1 MKKKER
7 EKKGKKWDERK
18 KRKKGK
24 KRTTGGKK
32 ESQGGRKEGRKGKK
46 EKKKKRKYF
55 PPIFTNVHCTFIHR
69 LTLACENCQ
78 KNKTNKKKT
87 RPFVA
92 SCGFP
97 VSMFM
102 LTEGLRT
109 AFSSFQGYFT
119 FFVCLHKNK

>member
-46 EKKKKRKYF
+46 EKKKRKYF
-55 PPIFTNVHCTFIHR
+55 LPIFTNVHCTFIHR

>member
-1 MKKKER
+1 MGRKEKKE
-7 EKKGKKWDERK
+7 KGKEEDDRRKERK
-18 KRKKGK
+18 SGRQERRKKGE
-24 KRTTGGKK
+24 KR
-32 ESQGGRKEGRKGKK
+32 E
-46 EKKKKRKYF
+46 KKKRKYF

>member
-46 EKKKKRKYF
+46 EKKKKGSTF
-55 PPIFTNVHCTFIHR
+55 HPFLPMFTVPLFTDLHLPVRT
-69 LTLACENCQ
+69 A
-78 KNKTNKKKT
+78 KKTKQTKKK
-87 RPFVA
+87 PDH
-92 SCGFP
+92 
-97 VSMFM
+97 
-102 LTEGLRT
+102 L
-109 AFSSFQGYFT
+109 
-119 FFVCLHKNK
+119 